1 MGLPEKQTRISLEDY
16 LEGEKSSTTRHEY
29 VDGQIYA
36 MTGGSANHNQ
46 LMLSLAAKLYAH
58 LADRACRVFASD
70 MKVLTPQE
78 ISYYPDVMVSC
89 DPADRES
96 HLRRRP
102 RLLIEIV
109 SPHTQRTDHYE
120 KRLAYQQI
128 PTLQEYIIVAQDKV
142 LVDIFRRQEDG
153 HWTRETLT
161 QPDDDLRLESV
172 QLTLRLSEVYR
183 NVEFPHLAESPS
195 DKAGS

>member
-1 MGLPEKQTRISLEDY
+1 MGLPEKQTRFSLEDY
-16 LEGEKSSTTRHEY
+16 LEGEKTSTIRHEY

-36 MTGGSANHNQ
+36 KTGDSADHNQ
-46 LMLSLAAKLYAH
+46 LTLSLAAKLYAH
-58 LADRACRVFASD
+58 LADGACRVFASD

-78 ISYYPDVMVSC
+78 ISYYPDVMVCC
-89 DPADRES
+89 DPTDRES

-128 PTLQEYIIVAQDKV
+128 PTLQEYIIVAQDKI

-153 HWTRETLT
+153 HWIRETLT
-161 QPDDDLRLESV
+161 QGDDDWRLDSV
-172 QLTLRLSEVYR
+172 QLTLRLADVYR
-183 NVEFPHLAESPS
+183 NVEFSPLADSPNH
-195 DKAGS
+195 